1 MSVFT
6 KMIKII
12 LEVKPK
18 TFKDYRYN
26 YKKKYKNI

>member
-26 YKKKYKNI
+26 YKKYKNI